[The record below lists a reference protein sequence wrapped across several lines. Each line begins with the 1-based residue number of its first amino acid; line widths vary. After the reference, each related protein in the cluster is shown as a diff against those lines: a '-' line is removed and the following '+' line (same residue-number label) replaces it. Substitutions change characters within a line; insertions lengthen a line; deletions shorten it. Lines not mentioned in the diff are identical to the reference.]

1 MACSSYSYSEDIYG
15 TTNNAA
21 IAGLTWNMQDVLPPQ
36 AGLTVG
42 SIFYRYTMVKDPET
56 DAIVYVR
63 NKRLGGDG
71 YIIEE
76 SDDWSGLP
84 GNTIIKLVGLPNISR
99 DEIGTGSID
108 VEGDGEVIDPT
119 VIYSYRYDE
128 CYIVLSNPD
137 CPGYL
142 DALLAWL
149 LENGLLDDPPQPGDP
164 YYDEWVQ
171 ATLNQE
177 SEEQEE
183 EDDEKTNK
191 DLEEE
196 EENERILALT
206 GEIDIESLGG
216 KDQAGVI
223 IQLNNATNIN
233 AYYTQTISGGVYND
247 VVVLQDSTLPDNRSA
262 MRNLASDAT
271 HRSMVRSQ
279 YD

>member
-1 MACSSYSYSEDIYG
+1 
-15 TTNNAA
+15 
-21 IAGLTWNMQDVLPPQ
+21 MQDVLPPQ

-56 DAIVYVR
+56 DAIVYIR
-63 NKRLGGDG
+63 NKRIGGEG
-71 YIIEE
+71 YVIEE
-76 SDDWSGLP
+76 ADDWSGLP
-84 GNTIIKLVGLPNISR
+84 GTTIIKLIGLPNIPR

-177 SEEQEE
+177 SEEAEEE
-183 EDDEKTNK
+183 EDERSNE

-196 EENERILALT
+196 EEQEKIIALL
-206 GEIDIESLGG
+206 GDINIEQLGG
-216 KDQAGVI
+216 ADQEMML
-223 IQLNNATNIN
+223 IQLNNVPNFD
-233 AYYTQTISGGVYND
+233 AYYMQNISGGVYND
-247 VVVLQDSTLPDNRSA
+247 TVVLSDATLPDNRSA
-262 MRNLASDAT
+262 MRNLASDET